1 MRNKILIYVL
11 LGIGSPG
18 LAQWTAS
25 LKTARML
32 EKGGNVEGAIAVYE
46 DILNKNPKNRQA
58 IRDLKSI
65 YKKHQKF
72 DDGIIFLRNLLTCF
86 DLLGCLSFLSA
97 FASICL
103 ILSLVTE
110 NCKPTSSKV

>member
-1 MRNKILIYVL
+1 MKVRMRNKILIYVL

-46 DILNKNPKNRQA
+46 DILNKNEVPEKQESLLATELSNNSF
-58 IRDLKSI
+58 IHFPYNFTFSKLFFSI
-65 YKKHQKF
+65 
-72 DDGIIFLRNLLTCF
+72 
-86 DLLGCLSFLSA
+86 
-97 FASICL
+97 
-103 ILSLVTE
+103 
-110 NCKPTSSKV
+110 